1 MSLVEQAIA
10 KLRQAAGPGNVVR
23 RPAGA
28 PIAPMAR
35 ATTVAADSLE
45 HTARNNKVLAIDSA
59 AMRANGYLPELAT
72 DRQFA
77 EHYRQIKR
85 PLVEKALSA
94 TSRGDELD
102 TRIIMI
108 TSALPGE
115 GKTFTC
121 INLAFSLAR
130 ERDISVL
137 LVDADIPKP
146 HISEIFGVKQDPG
159 LMDALVD
166 EKVAIESYVMATNVK
181 GLSILPAGRIT
192 EGAAEMLVSNRMRQV
207 LRRLLNENSRRIIL
221 LDSPPI
227 LATSE
232 GRALTKVAGQIV
244 LVVRAGQTL
253 QAAVKGA
260 LAQIEPARMAGMILN
275 DASLTLTETLYGYG
289 TYGTHINEKPPA
301 D

>member
-10 KLRQAAGPGNVVR
+10 KLRQAAGPAKVVR
-23 RPAGA
+23 RSPNV
-28 PIAPMAR
+28 PMDR
-35 ATTVAADSLE
+35 VTTVSAENLE
-45 HTARNNKVLAIDSA
+45 HTAKNNRILAIDSA
-59 AMRANGYLPELAT
+59 AMRANGYLPENAI

-94 TSRGDELD
+94 NSRGDELD
-102 TRIIMI
+102 TRIIMV
-108 TSALPGE
+108 TSALSGE

-130 ERDISVL
+130 ERDMSVL
-137 LVDADIPKP
+137 LVDADILKP
-146 HISEIFGVKQDPG
+146 HVSEIFGVKQDAG

-166 EKVAIESYVMATNVK
+166 EKLAIESLVMSTNVK
-181 GLSILPAGRIT
+181 GLSILPAGRLA
-192 EGAAEMLVSNRMRQV
+192 EGAAELLVSNRMRQV
-207 LRRLLNENSRRIIL
+207 LRRLLTENPRRIVL

-232 GRALTKVAGQIV
+232 GRALIKVAGQLV

-253 QAAVKGA
+253 QAAVEGT
-260 LAQIEPARMAGMILN
+260 LAQIEPSRMAGIILN
-275 DASLTLTETLYGYG
+275 DARLTLTETFYGYG
-289 TYGTHINEKPPA
+289 TYGTRKNDQSAA

>member
-10 KLRQAAGPGNVVR
+10 KLRQAAGPAKVVKRSPNV
-23 RPAGA
+23 
-28 PIAPMAR
+28 PIAR
-35 ATTVAADSLE
+35 VTTVSAENLE
-45 HTARNNKVLAIDSA
+45 HTAKNNRILAIDSA
-59 AMRANGYLPELAT
+59 AMRANGYLPENAI

-94 TSRGDELD
+94 NSRGDELD
-102 TRIIMI
+102 TRIIMV
-108 TSALPGE
+108 TSALSGE

-130 ERDISVL
+130 ERDMSVL
-137 LVDADIPKP
+137 LVDADILKP
-146 HISEIFGVKQDPG
+146 HVSEIFGVKQDAG

-166 EKVAIESYVMATNVK
+166 EKLAIESLVMSTNVK
-181 GLSILPAGRIT
+181 GLSILPAGRLA
-192 EGAAEMLVSNRMRQV
+192 EGAAELLVSNRMRQV
-207 LRRLLNENSRRIIL
+207 LRRLLTENPRRIVL

-232 GRALTKVAGQIV
+232 GRALTKVAGQLV

-253 QAAVKGA
+253 QAAVKGT
-260 LAQIEPARMAGMILN
+260 LAQIEPSRMTGIILN
-275 DASLTLTETLYGYG
+275 DARLTLTETFYGYG
-289 TYGTHINEKPPA
+289 TYGTRKNDQSAA

>member
-10 KLRQAAGPGNVVR
+10 KLRQAAGPAKTVR
-23 RPAGA
+23 RLPNV
-28 PIAPMAR
+28 PMAR
-35 ATTVAADSLE
+35 VTTVAPENLE
-45 HTARNNKVLAIDSA
+45 HTAKNNKVLALDTA
-59 AMRANGYLPELAT
+59 AMRANGYLPELAM

-102 TRIIMI
+102 TRVIMV

-115 GKTFTC
+115 GKTFTS

-130 ERDISVL
+130 ERDMSVL
-137 LVDADIPKP
+137 LVDADILKP
-146 HISEIFGVKQDPG
+146 HVSEIFGVKQDPG
-159 LMDALVD
+159 LMDALMD
-166 EKVAIESYVMATNVK
+166 EKLAIESLVMSTNVK
-181 GLSILPAGRIT
+181 GLSILPAGRMA
-192 EGAAEMLVSNRMRQV
+192 EGAAELLVSNRMRQI
-207 LRRLLNENSRRIIL
+207 LRRLLTENSRRIVL

-253 QAAVKGA
+253 QAAVTGT
-260 LAQIEPARMAGMILN
+260 LAQVEPARIAGIILN
-275 DASLTLTETLYGYG
+275 DARLSLTETFYGYG
-289 TYGTHINEKPPA
+289 TYGTPKHEKKTA
-301 D
+301 V

>member
-10 KLRQAAGPGNVVR
+10 KLRQAAGPAKVVKRSPNV
-23 RPAGA
+23 
-28 PIAPMAR
+28 PIAR
-35 ATTVAADSLE
+35 VTTVSAENLE
-45 HTARNNKVLAIDSA
+45 HTAKNNRILAIDSA
-59 AMRANGYLPELAT
+59 AMRANGYLPENAI

-94 TSRGDELD
+94 NSRGDELD
-102 TRIIMI
+102 TRIIMV
-108 TSALPGE
+108 TSALSGE

-130 ERDISVL
+130 ERDMSVL
-137 LVDADIPKP
+137 LVDADILKP
-146 HISEIFGVKQDPG
+146 HVSEIFGVKQDAG

-166 EKVAIESYVMATNVK
+166 EKLAIESLVMSTNVK
-181 GLSILPAGRIT
+181 GLSILPAGRLL
-192 EGAAEMLVSNRMRQV
+192 EGAAELLVSNRMRQV
-207 LRRLLNENSRRIIL
+207 LRRLLTENPRRIVL

-232 GRALTKVAGQIV
+232 GRALTKVAGQLV

-253 QAAVKGA
+253 QAAVKGT
-260 LAQIEPARMAGMILN
+260 LSQIEPSRMTGIILN
-275 DASLTLTETLYGYG
+275 DARLTLSETFYGYG
-289 TYGTHINEKPPA
+289 TYGTRKNDQSAA

>member
-10 KLRQAAGPGNVVR
+10 KLRQAAGPAKVVKRSPNV
-23 RPAGA
+23 
-28 PIAPMAR
+28 PIAR
-35 ATTVAADSLE
+35 VTTVSAENLE
-45 HTARNNKVLAIDSA
+45 HTAKNNRILAIDSA
-59 AMRANGYLPELAT
+59 AMRANGYLPENAI

-94 TSRGDELD
+94 NSRGDELD
-102 TRIIMI
+102 TRIIMV
-108 TSALPGE
+108 TSALSGE

-130 ERDISVL
+130 ERDMSVL
-137 LVDADIPKP
+137 LVDADILKP
-146 HISEIFGVKQDPG
+146 HVSEIFGVKQDAG

-166 EKVAIESYVMATNVK
+166 EKLAIESLVMSTNVK
-181 GLSILPAGRIT
+181 GLSILPAGRLA
-192 EGAAEMLVSNRMRQV
+192 EGAAELLVSNRMRQI
-207 LRRLLNENSRRIIL
+207 LRRLLTENPRRIVL

-232 GRALTKVAGQIV
+232 GRALTKVAGQLV

-253 QAAVKGA
+253 QAAVKGT
-260 LAQIEPARMAGMILN
+260 LSQIEPSRMTGIILN
-275 DASLTLTETLYGYG
+275 DARLTLTETFYGYG
-289 TYGTHINEKPPA
+289 TYGTQKNDNSTA

>member
-10 KLRQAAGPGNVVR
+10 KLRQAAGPAKVVR
-23 RPAGA
+23 RSPNV
-28 PIAPMAR
+28 PMAR
-35 ATTVAADSLE
+35 VTTVSAENLE
-45 HTARNNKVLAIDSA
+45 HTAKNNRILAIDSA
-59 AMRANGYLPELAT
+59 AMRANGYLPENAM

-94 TSRGDELD
+94 NSRGDELD
-102 TRIIMI
+102 TRIIMV

-130 ERDISVL
+130 ERDMSVL
-137 LVDADIPKP
+137 LVDADILKP
-146 HISEIFGVKQDPG
+146 HVSEIFGVKQDAG

-166 EKVAIESYVMATNVK
+166 EKLAIESLVMSTNVK
-181 GLSILPAGRIT
+181 GLSILPAGRLA
-192 EGAAEMLVSNRMRQV
+192 EGAAELLVSNRMRQV
-207 LRRLLNENSRRIIL
+207 LRRLLTENPRRILL

-232 GRALTKVAGQIV
+232 GRALTKVAGQLV

-253 QAAVKGA
+253 QAAVKGT
-260 LAQIEPARMAGMILN
+260 LAHIDPSRMSGIILN
-275 DASLTLTETLYGYG
+275 DARLTLTETFYGYG
-289 TYGTHINEKPPA
+289 TYGTRKNDQSTA

>member
-10 KLRQAAGPGNVVR
+10 KLRQAAGPAEIVR
-23 RPAGA
+23 HSPKV
-28 PIAPMAR
+28 PMAR
-35 ATTVAADSLE
+35 VTTVSAENLE
-45 HTARNNKVLAIDSA
+45 HTAKNNKILAIDSA
-59 AMRANGYLPELAT
+59 AMRANGYLPEMAM

-94 TSRGDELD
+94 NSRGDELD
-102 TRIIMI
+102 SRVIMV

-130 ERDISVL
+130 ERDMSVL
-137 LVDADIPKP
+137 LVDADILKP
-146 HISEIFGVKQDPG
+146 HVSEIFGVKQDAG

-166 EKVAIESYVMATNVK
+166 EKLAIESLVMSTNVK
-181 GLSILPAGRIT
+181 GLSILPAGRLA
-192 EGAAEMLVSNRMRQV
+192 EGAAELLVSNRMRQV
-207 LRRLLNENSRRIIL
+207 LRRLLTENSRRIIL

-232 GRALTKVAGQIV
+232 GRALTKVAGQLV

-253 QAAVKGA
+253 QAAVKGV
-260 LAQIEPARMAGMILN
+260 LAEVDPSRMAGIILN
-275 DASLTLTETLYGYG
+275 DARLTLTETFYGYG
-289 TYGTHINEKPPA
+289 SYGTQKNDKSTA

>member
-10 KLRQAAGPGNVVR
+10 KLRQAADPGKVVR
-23 RPAGA
+23 RS
-28 PIAPMAR
+28 PIIPMAR
-35 ATTVAADSLE
+35 VTTVPPDDLE
-45 HTARNNKVLAIDSA
+45 HTAKNNKVLAIDSV
-59 AMRANGYLPELAT
+59 AMRENGYLPELAM

-94 TSRGDELD
+94 TGRGDELD
-102 TRIIMI
+102 SRVIMV

-115 GKTFTC
+115 GKTFTS

-130 ERDISVL
+130 EMDMSVL

-146 HISEIFGVKQDPG
+146 HISEIFGVKQDAG
-159 LMDALVD
+159 LMDALAD
-166 EKVAIESYVMATNVK
+166 ENLLIESLVMSTNVK
-181 GLSILPAGRIT
+181 GLSILPAGRIA
-192 EGAAEMLVSNRMRQV
+192 EGAAELLVSNRMRQI
-207 LRRLLNENSRRIIL
+207 LRRLLTENSRRIIL

-232 GRALTKVAGQIV
+232 GRALTKVAGQLV

-253 QAAVKGA
+253 QADVTNT
-260 LAQIEPARMAGMILN
+260 LAQIEPTPIAGIILN
-275 DASLTLTETLYGYG
+275 DAHLSFTETFYGYG
-289 TYGTHINEKPPA
+289 KYGIQKNEKPTA
-301 D
+301 V